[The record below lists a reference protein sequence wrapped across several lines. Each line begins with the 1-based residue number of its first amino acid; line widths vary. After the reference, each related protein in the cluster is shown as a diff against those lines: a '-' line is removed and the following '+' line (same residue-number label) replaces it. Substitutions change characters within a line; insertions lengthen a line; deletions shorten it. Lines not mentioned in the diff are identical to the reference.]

1 MASALNIRDLG
12 GTRKA
17 DIEAE
22 ARLRGV
28 SVADIV
34 REYIDAGLARTRAE
48 RAQAAWV
55 ASAKAGLAEEADYVT
70 RHGPTFAE
78 YRRL

>member
-1 MASALNIRDLG
+1 MPSALNIRDLG
-12 GTRKA
+12 GTRKS

-22 ARLRGV
+22 ARRRGI

-48 RAQAAWV
+48 RERAAWV
-55 ASAKAGLAEEADYVT
+55 DSAKAGLADEAEYVA
-70 RHGPTFAE
+70 RHGPALAQ
-78 YRRL
+78 YRRY